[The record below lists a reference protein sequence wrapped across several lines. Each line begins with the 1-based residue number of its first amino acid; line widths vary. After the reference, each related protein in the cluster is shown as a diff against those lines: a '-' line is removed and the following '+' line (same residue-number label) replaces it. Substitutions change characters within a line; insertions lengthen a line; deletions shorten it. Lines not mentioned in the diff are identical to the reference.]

1 MYVSVYTIK
10 KLRQGGRVEI
20 GTPRTYHGSEGL
32 LVPAAVSSSSASSLL
47 CATRRLLVDKNYK
60 DRVCPPKRSIWA
72 SFLPRYWIVVRNGD
86 EIEKELMLLANLIPF
101 SHHL

>member
-1 MYVSVYTIK
+1 M
-10 KLRQGGRVEI
+10 LRWG
-20 GTPRTYHGSEGL
+20 EGCTADRYIL
-32 LVPAAVSSSSASSLL
+32 AMFDNRLGL